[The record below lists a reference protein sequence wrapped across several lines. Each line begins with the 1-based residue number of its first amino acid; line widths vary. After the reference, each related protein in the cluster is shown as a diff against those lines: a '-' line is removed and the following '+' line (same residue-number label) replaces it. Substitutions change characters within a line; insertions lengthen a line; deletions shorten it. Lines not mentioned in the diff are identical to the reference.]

1 MKKNDFSVIVFK
13 VKDINSI
20 LENDLKT
27 IKIPKDI
34 DKAIENKIK
43 ELIDYIADDEIL
55 GEDRFNF
62 LIGHLK
68 TPCHLPHTSVTT
80 VRVDAGIVGSDAILN
95 KLLGHNNSTNIFSSL
110 NEAKTKLVTLICD
123 CSKDQKKSL

>member
-13 VKDINSI
+13 VNDINSK
-20 LENDLKT
+20 LENELKT

-62 LIGHLK
+62 VIEHLI
-68 TPCHLPHTSVTT
+68 TPCKLPH
-80 VRVDAGIVGSDAILN
+80 A
-95 KLLGHNNSTNIFSSL
+95 
-110 NEAKTKLVTLICD
+110 
-123 CSKDQKKSL
+123 

>member
-13 VKDINSI
+13 VNDINSK
-20 LENDLKT
+20 LENELKT

-62 LIGHLK
+62 VIDHLK
-68 TPCHLPHTSVTT
+68 IPCKLPHALATT
-80 VRVDAGIVGSDAILN
+80 VRLDAGIVGSDAILN
-95 KLLGHNNSTNIFSSL
+95 KLLGNNNNTNIFSSL
-110 NEAKTKLVTLICD
+110 TEAKTMLDTLIKN
-123 CSKDQKKSL
+123 CSKEQKNSL